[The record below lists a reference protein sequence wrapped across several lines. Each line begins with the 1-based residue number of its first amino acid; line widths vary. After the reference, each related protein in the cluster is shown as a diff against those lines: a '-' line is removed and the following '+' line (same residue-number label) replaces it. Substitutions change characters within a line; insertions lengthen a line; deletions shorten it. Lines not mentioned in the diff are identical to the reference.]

1 VSTVTAPHPLSE
13 EALLSAAPG
22 TILQVARVG
31 RFQCFE
37 RDRWHE
43 LNRDMVPSVLPLRVA
58 DVWILTLDEHG
69 HPRRVRRIEPG
80 RWGGMPARR

>member
-1 VSTVTAPHPLSE
+1 MSIVTAPHPVSE
-13 EALLSAAPG
+13 EALLRAAPG
-22 TILQVARVG
+22 TILQVVGIG

-58 DVWILTLDEHG
+58 DLWMLTLDDDG
-69 HPRRVRRIEPG
+69 SPRRVRRTDP
-80 RWGGMPARR
+80 